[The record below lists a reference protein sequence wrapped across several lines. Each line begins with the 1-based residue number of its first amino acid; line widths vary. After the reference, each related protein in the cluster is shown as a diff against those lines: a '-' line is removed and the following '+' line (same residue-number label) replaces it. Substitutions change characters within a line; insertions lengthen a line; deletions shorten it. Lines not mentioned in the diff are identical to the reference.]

1 MANKTGKGNFSSD
14 RQPAVRGRRG
24 KDKATLLLE
33 ALMAV
38 VNKAAEEDPDIV
50 PVSNKDDALQM
61 FNMHLVGRAL
71 NSRDSASQGLLKEML
86 DRLHPTS
93 KATLPAI
100 EFPFRENGS
109 ASDKIEDVQAAVAS
123 GLLPVDMG
131 NTMVNMIVAGIKVF
145 EVTELA
151 ERLARIEEMLNKD
164 PDGA

>member
-1 MANKTGKGNFSSD
+1 MANSKGRGGFSSD
-14 RQPAVRGRRG
+14 HQPANRGRRG
-24 KDKATLLLE
+24 KDKRTLLLE
-33 ALMAV
+33 AIMET
-38 VNKAAEEDPDIV
+38 VNATTEGSLKDIHLRDKDEAE
-50 PVSNKDDALQM
+50 KL
-61 FNMHLVGRAL
+61 FNMTLVSRAM
-71 NSRDSASQGLLKEML
+71 NRNDSASAALMKEML
-86 DRLHPTS
+86 DRLHPTN

-109 ASDKIEDVQAAVAS
+109 ASEKIEDVQAAVAD
-123 GLLPVDMG
+123 GTLPVDMG